1 MKLSK
6 RLSVALLSLLF
17 SISSFAAHHENVVI
31 GDVEMNEV
39 EHSDAFKRMSKMVGK
54 WEGKLTQYTGAVID
68 TSSEF
73 RIVSGGNTITEALVE
88 DGVEMLTTYSDK
100 NGKMIVK
107 HYCALGTQPV
117 FRTSEVSNNV
127 VEVKLDDSLSN
138 YHPNHQSYVN
148 SMKWS
153 TDPSNK
159 NLTVVDSTI
168 YIDGELRI
176 QQSVINRVN

>member
-1 MKLSK
+1 
-6 RLSVALLSLLF
+6 
-17 SISSFAAHHENVVI
+17 
-31 GDVEMNEV
+31 
-39 EHSDAFKRMSKMVGK
+39 
-54 WEGKLTQYTGAVID
+54 
-68 TSSEF
+68 
-73 RIVSGGNTITEALVE
+73 
-88 DGVEMLTTYSDK
+88 
-100 NGKMIVK
+100 MIVK

-127 VEVKLDDSLSN
+127 VEVKLDESLSN

>member
-1 MKLSK
+1 MNLIRTTLVTTTLFMSLSI
-6 RLSVALLSLLF
+6 F
-17 SISSFAAHHENVVI
+17 TAHHESISI

-117 FRTSEVSNNV
+117 FRTSEVSKNV
-127 VEVKLDDSLSN
+127 VEVKLDESLSN

-159 NLTVVDSTI
+159 NLTVVDSTV